1 MPIRIPAAELYQI
14 QEEDLRNAIAKF
26 RENALPPTFQ
36 DSTRFDLLVEGY
48 KRFPPKA
55 IVALAAQRPL
65 GRVLSSSE
73 FVGRV
78 INGIPFAFG
87 ARIRVRYQID
97 ECR

>member
-73 FVGRV
+73 FVGASHQRHSV
-78 INGIPFAFG
+78 CFWSADSSSLPN
-87 ARIRVRYQID
+87 
-97 ECR
+97 